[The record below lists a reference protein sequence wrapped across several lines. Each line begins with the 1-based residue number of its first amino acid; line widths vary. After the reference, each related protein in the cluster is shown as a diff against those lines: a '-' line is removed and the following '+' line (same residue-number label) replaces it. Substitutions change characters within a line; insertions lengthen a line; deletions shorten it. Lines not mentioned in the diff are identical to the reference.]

1 MCQINRRKHDR
12 LALRLDLQCRKI
24 GAEERHI
31 ATGKTRNISTGG
43 VLFEVGQ
50 CPFACDDL
58 LSMDLS
64 VPPAAGILN
73 FGGRLT
79 TFARVIR
86 IEQGQFA
93 GRPENFAVAA
103 EFVGSPKLSM

>member
-1 MCQINRRKHDR
+1 MCKDNRRKHDR
-12 LALRLDLQCRKI
+12 LALRMDLLCRKI
-24 GAEERHI
+24 GAEDKYA
-31 ATGKTRNISTGG
+31 ATGKTKNISTGG
-43 VLFEVGQ
+43 VLFEVGH

-58 LSMDLS
+58 LSMELT

-86 IEQGQFA
+86 IEPLEVQS
-93 GRPENFAVAA
+93 RPANFAVAA
-103 EFVGSPKLSM
+103 EFVQSPKLCI

>member
-1 MCQINRRKHDR
+1 MCHVNRRKHDR
-12 LALRLDLQCRKI
+12 LALRLDLQCRKM
-24 GAEERHI
+24 GAEDRHA

-43 VLFEVGQ
+43 VLFEVGH

-58 LSMDLS
+58 LSMDFS

-79 TFARVIR
+79 TFARIIR
-86 IEQGQFA
+86 IEQNQVTS
-93 GRPENFAVAA
+93 RPANFAVAA
-103 EFVGSPKLSM
+103 EFVGSPKLSI